1 IWITRDQSLPG
12 AVLSVGVQVRLME
25 RSLSTVGS
33 PRTLT
38 TRRQPPETLAQ
49 VVWRSSV
56 LKRRGA
62 AQESLWLVSPRIEI
76 VYDVRSVRWPEG
88 KATEPRA
95 LHVLA
100 ATRGALAILTHLTLL
115 RLIQRAEAAT
125 GRRSALS
132 MLRLQERGR
141 GADDLGGDEGVYA
154 AAQAVEIALARD
166 ADLRMQ
172 G

>member
-1 IWITRDQSLPG
+1 
-12 AVLSVGVQVRLME
+12 
-25 RSLSTVGS
+25 
-33 PRTLT
+33 
-38 TRRQPPETLAQ
+38 
-49 VVWRSSV
+49 
-56 LKRRGA
+56 
-62 AQESLWLVSPRIEI
+62 
-76 VYDVRSVRWPEG
+76 G

-100 ATRGALAILTHLTLL
+100 ATRSALAILTHLTLL

-125 GRRSALS
+125 GRRPALS

-172 G
+172 GIAFDTPAQDDRYKERGVFAALLAGFPLQISQPDGERPPIGVVTFAVRPGNEQPDLPDAPGTTLVLARTYLAAP